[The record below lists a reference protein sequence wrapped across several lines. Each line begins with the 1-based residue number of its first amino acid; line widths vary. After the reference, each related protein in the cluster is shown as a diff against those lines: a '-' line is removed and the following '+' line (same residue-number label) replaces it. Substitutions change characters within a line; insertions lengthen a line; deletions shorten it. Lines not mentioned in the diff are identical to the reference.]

1 MHADPRLNASVRR
14 VSGANNIWFY
24 PMVMPVLPD
33 GHARFTRWSCL
44 FAVPPAVP
52 STNMDVKRFNVFN
65 ELHVLK
71 FGLITQRSQVQI
83 LSPQPI
89 RTTISHSVTFRTP
102 LKSKVLACCVSNAN
116 TVFDQRRIS
125 RDQSISH
132 QNQFCGAT
140 GGAKE
145 IELRC
150 QGNRIPVPKKSD
162 SGANNIWF
170 YLMVTPW
177 CDHWVSG
184 LAIC

>member
-1 MHADPRLNASVRR
+1 MHSDPRLNASVRR
-14 VSGANNIWFY
+14 VSGAKEIGFRCQQHL
-24 PMVMPVLPD
+24 VLPD

-52 STNMDVKRFNVFN
+52 STNIDVKRFNVFN
-65 ELHVLK
+65 DLHVLSV
-71 FGLITQRSQVQI
+71 GLITQRTQVQI
-83 LSPQPI
+83 LSPQPTH
-89 RTTISHSVTFRTP
+89 TTISHSVTFRSP

-116 TVFDQRRIS
+116 TVFDQRRIP

-145 IELRC
+145 IGFRC
-150 QGNRIPVPKKSD
+150 QGNRIPVPTTFGFTRWSCL
-162 SGANNIWF
+162 F
-170 YLMVTPW
+170 YPMVTPW

-184 LAIC
+184 LTIC